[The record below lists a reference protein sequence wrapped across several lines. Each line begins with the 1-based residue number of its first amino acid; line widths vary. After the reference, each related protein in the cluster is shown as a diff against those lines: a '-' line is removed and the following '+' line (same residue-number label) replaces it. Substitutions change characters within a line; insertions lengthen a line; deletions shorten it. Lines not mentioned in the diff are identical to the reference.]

1 MRVGSTPDYCN
12 HFLNQSRGSAACE
25 ASSVIRYKVQ
35 PSIKTKVISAQ
46 YSTERDSSLNV
57 FLIVCNSET
66 RFVVDQQ
73 MPLLHVSA
81 GEVTNC

>member
-1 MRVGSTPDYCN
+1 MI
-12 HFLNQSRGSAACE
+12 Q
-25 ASSVIRYKVQ
+25 RYNPQK
-35 PSIKTKVISAQ
+35 KTKVISAQ

>member
-1 MRVGSTPDYCN
+1 MVVRLVR
-12 HFLNQSRGSAACE
+12 LR
-25 ASSVIRYKVQ
+25 ASYDTKVQ

-57 FLIVCNSET
+57 FLIVCHSET
-66 RFVVDQQ
+66 RFAVDQQ